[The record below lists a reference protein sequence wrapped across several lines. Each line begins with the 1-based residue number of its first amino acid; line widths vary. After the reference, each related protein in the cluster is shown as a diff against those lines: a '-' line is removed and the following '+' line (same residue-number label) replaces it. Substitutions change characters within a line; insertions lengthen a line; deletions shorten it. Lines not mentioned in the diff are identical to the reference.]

1 MCENHERDICVRSK
15 EHHQTSNHL
24 KSKSDVECFL
34 SSDLFNYDQR
44 IPVENG
50 SFLAW
55 GYLTYTRPLTE
66 KQASDYELRP
76 APDNP
81 DRPRPIAEQMKNAA
95 KLAEADR
102 GSEAPAPQRRQPDRG
117 DR

>member
-1 MCENHERDICVRSK
+1 MTEHEK
-15 EHHQTSNHL
+15 YQEHIRHTH
-24 KSKSDVECFL
+24 D
-34 SSDLFNYDQR
+34 
-44 IPVENG
+44 
-50 SFLAW
+50 
-55 GYLTYTRPLTE
+55 TRPLTE

-102 GSEAPAPQRRQPDRG
+102 GSEAPAPQRGQPDRG

>member
-1 MCENHERDICVRSK
+1 MDIGTFPK
-15 EHHQTSNHL
+15 PPYNKPDEI
-24 KSKSDVECFL
+24 
-34 SSDLFNYDQR
+34 FNYDQR

-55 GYLTYTRPLTE
+55 GYLTYTRQLTE